1 MPRLPENYWL
11 LGRNLPDLL
20 APSTSGK
27 AELASDDILTRKSH
41 LNKTLVRGDPY
52 PNHPGADFPKQ
63 DRWDFNRPPA
73 RDYLSVKSYFDE
85 ETPLCNIE
93 SYIYHKEDLISLKPG
108 RENAWLDVAV
118 EKVLQKLPYKLI
130 RVIATLQI

>member
-1 MPRLPENYWL
+1 MRLTIGAVQL
-11 LGRNLPDLL
+11 LTAARD
-20 APSTSGK
+20 
-27 AELASDDILTRKSH
+27 LAS
-41 LNKTLVRGDPY
+41 
-52 PNHPGADFPKQ
+52 
-63 DRWDFNRPPA
+63 FNRPPA

-118 EKVLQKLPYKLI
+118 EKILQKLPYKLI
-130 RVIATLQI
+130 RVITTLQIEDISYE